1 MFAARAVSPAKKHR
15 TKLRATA
22 TSGRAYLAMRA
33 FLFVSSQWCSRKKWI
48 DYVLKRTCRQRARHC
63 STNSEANY
71 GKERKYDIDPSQF
84 PQNVV
89 RNFCIVAHVDHGK
102 STLSDRL
109 LEFTGT
115 IKPSRDNQQVLDR
128 LPVERERGI
137 TVKAQTASMVF
148 RKSSQPYLLNLIDT
162 PGHVDF
168 SYEVLRSVSVC
179 QGVIL
184 LVDANQGIQAQT
196 VANFNIAFSADLAI
210 IPVLNKIDLKNAD
223 VESVSAQIENLFGIN
238 KEDVLKVSAKEGVGI
253 EILVNAIIKR
263 IPPPKGD
270 PDAPFRG
277 ILLDSWYDR
286 YRGVIALIIVIDG
299 TLRPGEEIVSHATGT
314 TYTVRDLGFMSPL
327 ETPTALLLA
336 GHTGYVVANMRSP
349 KEAHIGD
356 TLSHKCDH
364 VTPLPKFQ
372 ESKPMV
378 FAGVYPEDQSKNNEM
393 RSAIDRLLLNDPSVQ
408 VSIESNAAL
417 GQGWR
422 LGFLGLLHM
431 DVFCQRLDQ
440 EFDAQV
446 VVTAPSVSYKIK
458 VHGAKQIKHYGS
470 EIVTINNPLDMPDP
484 AVIREYYE
492 PMVMATIITPDE
504 YLSKVMS
511 LCADNRGVAKSTQNV
526 DNTTILLQYKFPL
539 SEIIVDFYD
548 ALKSVTSGYASFDYE
563 EAGYEQTDL
572 VKLNI
577 ILNGKVVEELTT
589 IVHAIRARQIG
600 RSMLLRLK
608 ESIPQQIY
616 AVALQAAVGGKI
628 VAREDIKA
636 LKKNVLAKCYGGDIT
651 RKLKLLKRHSEKQ
664 KKLRTIGNIQI
675 PRDAFINVLKR
686 T

>member
-1 MFAARAVSPAKKHR
+1 
-15 TKLRATA
+15 
-22 TSGRAYLAMRA
+22 MRCS
-33 FLFVSSQWCSRKKWI
+33 LLVSSQWCRRRRWI
-48 DYVLKRTCRQRARHC
+48 DCVFKRTCRQRVLQRHC
-63 STNSEANY
+63 STNSAANY

-115 IKPSRDNQQVLDR
+115 IKPSRDNHQVLDR

-148 RKSSQPYLLNLIDT
+148 HKSGQPYLLNLIDT

-196 VANFNIAFSADLAI
+196 VANFNIAFFSDLAI

-223 VESVSAQIENLFGIN
+223 VEGVTGQMENLFGID
-238 KEDVLKVSAKEGVGI
+238 KEDVLKVSAKEGIGI
-253 EILVNAIIKR
+253 EKLVNAIIER
-263 IPPPKGD
+263 IPPPNGN

-286 YRGVIALIIVIDG
+286 YRGVIALIMAIDG
-299 TLRPGEEIVSHATGT
+299 TLRPGDEIVSHATGT

-327 ETPTALLLA
+327 ETSTALLCT
-336 GHTGYVVANMRSP
+336 GHAGYVVANMRSP

-364 VTPLPKFQ
+364 VKPLPKFQ

-393 RSAIDRLLLNDPSVQ
+393 RSAIDRLVLNDPSVQ
-408 VSIESNAAL
+408 VSIESNPAL

-484 AVIREYYE
+484 VIIREYYE
-492 PMVMATIITPDE
+492 PMVIATIITPDT

-563 EAGYEQTDL
+563 EAGYELTDL

-577 ILNGKVVEELTT
+577 ILNGKVVDELTT
-589 IVHAIRARQIG
+589 IVHASRARQIG

-608 ESIPQQIY
+608 ESISQQIY

-628 VAREDIKA
+628 LAREDIKA

-675 PRDAFINVLKR
+675 PRDAFVNVLKR

>member
-1 MFAARAVSPAKKHR
+1 MHCA
-15 TKLRATA
+15 
-22 TSGRAYLAMRA
+22 
-33 FLFVSSQWCSRKKWI
+33 FVSAWCCNLRGAVWNGCVHNGI
-48 DYVLKRTCRQRARHC
+48 WRPHRLQRLC
-63 STNSEANY
+63 STTSAPKT
-71 GKERKYDIDPSQF
+71 GKERTYDVDPSQF
-84 PQNVV
+84 PQKVV

-115 IKPSRDNQQVLDR
+115 IKASKDNKQVLDR

-137 TVKAQTASMVF
+137 TVKAQTVSMVY
-148 RKSSQPYLLNLIDT
+148 KKPGHPEPYLLNLIDT

-196 VANFNIAFSADLAI
+196 VANFNIAFCADLSI
-210 IPVLNKIDLKNAD
+210 IPVLNKIDLKNAN
-223 VESVSAQIENLFGIN
+223 VEGVMGQMESLFGID
-238 KEDVLKVSAKEGVGI
+238 KKDVLKISAKEGTGI
-253 EILVNAIIKR
+253 EELVNAVVER
-263 IPPPKGD
+263 IPPPGGNV
-270 PDAPFRG
+270 DAPFRG
-277 ILLDSWYDR
+277 MLLDSWYDR
-286 YRGVIALIIVIDG
+286 YRGVIALVIAIDG
-299 TLRPGEEIVSHATGT
+299 TLRPGDEIVSHTTGAV
-314 TYTVRDLGFMSPL
+314 YTVRDLGFMKPL
-327 ETPTALLLA
+327 ETPTAMLCA
-336 GHTGYVVANMRSP
+336 GQTGYVVANMRSP
-349 KEAHIGD
+349 KEAYAGD

-364 VTPLPKFQ
+364 IKPLPKLQ

-378 FAGVYPEDQSKNNEM
+378 FAGIYPEDQSKNNDLK
-393 RSAIDRLLLNDPSVQ
+393 SAIDRLLLTDPSVQ
-408 VSIESNAAL
+408 ASGESSPAL

-446 VVTAPSVSYKIK
+446 VVTAPSVSYRIKI
-458 VHGAKQIKHYGS
+458 HGAKNIKHYGG
-470 EIVTINNPLDMPDP
+470 EMVTINNPLDMPDP
-484 AVIREYYE
+484 IIIKEYYE
-492 PMVMATIITPDE
+492 PMVMATIITPDT

-511 LCADNRGVAKSTQNV
+511 LCADSRGVAKTTQNI
-526 DNTTILLQYKFPL
+526 DNSTILIQYKFPL
-539 SEIIVDFYD
+539 SEVIVDFYD
-548 ALKSVTSGYASFDYE
+548 QLKSITSGYASFDYE
-563 EAGYEQTDL
+563 EVGYELTDL

-577 ILNGKVVEELTT
+577 LINGNVVEELTT
-589 IVHAIRARQIG
+589 IVHATRARQFG
-600 RSMLLRLK
+600 RSMLLRLQ

-616 AVALQAAVGGKI
+616 AVSLQAAVGGKI
-628 VAREDIKA
+628 LAREDIKA

-651 RKLKLLKRHSEKQ
+651 RKMKLLKRHSEKQ
-664 KKLRTIGNIQI
+664 KKLRMIGNIQV

>member
-1 MFAARAVSPAKKHR
+1 
-15 TKLRATA
+15 
-22 TSGRAYLAMRA
+22 MRSS
-33 FLFVSSQWCSRKKWI
+33 LLVSSRWCNRRTVWNDCVHKW
-48 DYVLKRTCRQRARHC
+48 TCRQPTLQGFC
-63 STNSEANY
+63 SKNSVATNSN
-71 GKERKYDIDPSQF
+71 ERKYDIDPSQF
-84 PQNVV
+84 PQKVV

-115 IKPSRDNQQVLDR
+115 IKPSRDNKQVLDR

-148 RKSSQPYLLNLIDT
+148 EKPGHPEPYLLNLIDT

-196 VANFNIAFSADLAI
+196 VANFNIAFCSDLVI

-223 VESVSAQIENLFGIN
+223 VDGVTTQMENLFGID
-238 KEDVLKVSAKEGVGI
+238 KKDVLKVSAKEGIGI
-253 EILVNAIIKR
+253 EKLVNAIIEK
-263 IPPPKGD
+263 IPPPSGN

-286 YRGVIALIIVIDG
+286 YRGVIALVIAIDG
-299 TLRPGEEIVSHATGT
+299 TLRPGDEIISHATGT
-314 TYTVRDLGFMSPL
+314 TYTVRDLGFMKPL
-327 ETPTALLLA
+327 ETSTALLCA
-336 GHTGYVVANMRSP
+336 GQTGYVVANMRSP
-349 KEAHIGD
+349 KEAHTGD
-356 TLSHKCDH
+356 TLSHKCDY
-364 VTPLPKFQ
+364 VKPLPKFQ

-408 VSIESNAAL
+408 VSIESSPAL

-446 VVTAPSVSYKIK
+446 VVTAPSVSYQIK
-458 VHGAKQIKHYGS
+458 VHGAKQIKHYGG
-470 EIVTINNPLDMPDP
+470 EIVTINNPLNMPDP
-484 AVIREYYE
+484 AIIKEYYE
-492 PMVMATIITPDE
+492 PMVMATIITPDK
-504 YLSKVMS
+504 YLSEVMG
-511 LCADNRGVAKSTQNV
+511 LCADNRGVAKTTQNV
-526 DNTTILLQYKFPL
+526 DNTTILLQYKLPL

-548 ALKSVTSGYASFDYE
+548 ALKSITSGYASFDYE
-563 EAGYEQTDL
+563 EVGYELTEL

-589 IVHAIRARQIG
+589 IVHATRARQVG

-628 VAREDIKA
+628 LAREDIKA

-651 RKLKLLKRHSEKQ
+651 RKLKLLKKHSEKQ
-664 KKLRTIGNIQI
+664 KKLRTIGNIQV

-686 T
+686 K

>member
-1 MFAARAVSPAKKHR
+1 
-15 TKLRATA
+15 
-22 TSGRAYLAMRA
+22 
-33 FLFVSSQWCSRKKWI
+33 
-48 DYVLKRTCRQRARHC
+48 
-63 STNSEANY
+63 
-71 GKERKYDIDPSQF
+71 
-84 PQNVV
+84 
-89 RNFCIVAHVDHGK
+89 
-102 STLSDRL
+102 
-109 LEFTGT
+109 
-115 IKPSRDNQQVLDR
+115 
-128 LPVERERGI
+128 
-137 TVKAQTASMVF
+137 MVF
-148 RKSSQPYLLNLIDT
+148 RKSGHPYLLNLIDT

-196 VANFNIAFSADLAI
+196 VANFNIAFSSDLAI

-223 VESVSAQIENLFGIN
+223 VEGVTAQMENLFGIDR
-238 KEDVLKVSAKEGVGI
+238 KDVLKVSAKEGTGV
-253 EILVNAIIKR
+253 EELVNAIIER
-263 IPPPKGD
+263 IPPPSGN

-286 YRGVIALIIVIDG
+286 YRGVIALVIAIDG
-299 TLRPGEEIVSHATGT
+299 KLRPGDEIMSHMTGT
-314 TYTVRDLGFMSPL
+314 TYTVRDLGFMNPL
-327 ETPTALLLA
+327 ETSTALLCA
-336 GHTGYVVANMRSP
+336 GQAGYVVANMRSP
-349 KEAHIGD
+349 TDAHTGD
-356 TLSHKCDH
+356 TLSHKCDN
-364 VTPLPKFQ
+364 VKPLPKFQ

-408 VSIESNAAL
+408 VSIESNPAL

-484 AVIREYYE
+484 VIVKEYYE
-492 PMVMATIITPDE
+492 PMVMATIITPDV
-504 YLSKVMS
+504 YLSEVMS
-511 LCADNRGVAKSTQNV
+511 LCADNRGVAKATQNL

-539 SEIIVDFYD
+539 SEVIVDFYD

-563 EAGYEQTDL
+563 EAGYELTDL

-577 ILNGKVVEELTT
+577 VLNGKVVDELTT
-589 IVHAIRARQIG
+589 IVHATRARQVG
-600 RSMLLRLK
+600 RSMLSRLK
-608 ESIPQQIY
+608 ESIPQQLY

-628 VAREDIKA
+628 VAREDIRA
-636 LKKNVLAKCYGGDIT
+636 LKKNVLAKCYGGDIS

-675 PRDAFINVLKR
+675 PRDAFINVLRR